1 MDVLYA
7 ALAAAFVLAVVD
19 YWIDLRVYRSAI
31 AAVIS
36 GLGLYLLGDTY
47 PALLVGALAGGFI
60 SVAVV
65 QALEAFV
72 NNAKNAA
79 LNIRRSR

>member
-7 ALAAAFVLAVVD
+7 ALAAAFVLAIVD
-19 YWIDLRVYRSAI
+19 YWIDLRVYRSVI
-31 AAVIS
+31 AAVVS
-36 GLGLYLLGDTY
+36 ALGLYLLGDTC
-47 PALLVGALAGGFI
+47 PALFVGAFAGGFI

-72 NNAKNAA
+72 NNAKNAS